1 MCNSGTDLLFY
12 TDLGDQQPEARV
24 STSHMC
30 RNFSQISEWVWKHDS
45 ELGKYAEDLR
55 FQEFK
60 QTLSSLANGMFTDK

>member
-1 MCNSGTDLLFY
+1 MCNSGTRLLFY

-45 ELGKYAEDLR
+45 ELGKYAED
-55 FQEFK
+55 
-60 QTLSSLANGMFTDK
+60 